1 MRARGWLKAA
11 GLVAVS
17 AVLIAGITLV
27 GLMAFIAYNVSAGR
41 GWTAPSEKVSAA
53 LVRSGSG
60 YTFTGEELLGEQRWA
75 MLIDSGGEVVW
86 SVRKP
91 ADVPEEYALT
101 DVASFTRWYL
111 NDYPVQCRV
120 REDGLLVIGSP
131 KGSVWKHDI
140 SMNMDAL
147 RQVPLWFI
155 LFFFLAVGCVLGLA
169 FLVLRA
175 WFRQAQQ
182 VRDAARSNWI
192 NGISHDIRTPLSMVM
207 GYANQLEE
215 DPELPPARREQAAII
230 RRQSQSIRDLVND
243 LNLTMRLDYEM
254 QPLRRARIHPAALVR
269 QASADLLN
277 GGLEERYTL
286 EVDIPPDAEQITLL
300 ADEGLLKRALMNLMN
315 NGVRHNPEGCR
326 LVVRLADAGE
336 DCSLEVYSSG
346 EMEKR
351 ASADVR
357 REGGVNADGSA
368 PHGTGLKL
376 VEQIARAH
384 GGEFHIR
391 QEGAYVCGQII
402 LPINPH

>member
-207 GYANQLEE
+207 GYANQLEQ

-230 RRQSQSIRDLVND
+230 RRPDQGNRGLVND

>member
-17 AVLIAGITLV
+17 AVLIVGITLV

>member
-75 MLIDSGGEVVW
+75 MLIDPGGEVVW
-86 SVRKP
+86 SVWKP

-351 ASADVR
+351 APADVR

>member
-11 GLVAVS
+11 GLAAVS

-391 QEGAYVCGQII
+391 QEGAYVCGQIV

>member
-75 MLIDSGGEVVW
+75 MLIDPGGEVVW

>member
-1 MRARGWLKAA
+1 M
-11 GLVAVS
+11 AVS

-75 MLIDSGGEVVW
+75 MLIDPGGEVVW
-86 SVRKP
+86 SVWKP

-402 LPINPH
+402 LPIDPH